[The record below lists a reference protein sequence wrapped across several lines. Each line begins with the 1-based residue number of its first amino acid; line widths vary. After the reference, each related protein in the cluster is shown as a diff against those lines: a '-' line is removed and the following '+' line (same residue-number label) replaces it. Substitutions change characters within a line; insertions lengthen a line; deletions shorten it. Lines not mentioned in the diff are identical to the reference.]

1 MLDSF
6 TVISNEL
13 STLAYNLKAA
23 EEQRDKLRKEKELA
37 DANLAAAKAEA
48 AAAEAAAAAAE
59 EARRAAEAAAQKL
72 REAAALT
79 KIERVEKVES
89 VQVISSSPVKPREPS
104 PAKERIIEIVQELPQ
119 PKAPEFVIP
128 LTDAVIQEGTYYFY
142 SLGFQQVILFFI
154 IFI

>member
-23 EEQRDKLRKEKELA
+23 EEQRDRLRKEKEQA
-37 DANLAAAKAEA
+37 DANLAAARAEA

-59 EARRAAEAAAQKL
+59 EARKTAEAAAQKL

-79 KIERVEKVES
+79 KIERIEKLES
-89 VQVISSSPVKPREPS
+89 VQIISSSPVKPREPS
-104 PAKERIIEIVQELPQ
+104 PIKERIIEIVQALPQ
-119 PKAPEFVIP
+119 LKAPEFVIP
-128 LTDAVIQEGTYYFY
+128 LTDAVIQEGMHNIYLLDF
-142 SLGFQQVILFFI
+142 
-154 IFI
+154 